1 MKALLA
7 IALLG
12 TLALAG
18 CSGSSGEA
26 TVPAQDAEGNYVIH
40 MTASNKFSP
49 MVAKVPVGATV
60 KWVNDGGVHDVTAD
74 DGSWGSDDDLGRKT
88 QPGDSYTHTFT
99 VAGEVDYHCEL
110 HRSAGMK
117 ATIVVE

>member
-18 CSGSSGEA
+18 CSGSGGDA
-26 TVPAQDAEGNYVIH
+26 TVPAQDGDGNYVIH
-40 MTASNKFSP
+40 MTASNKFTP

-60 KWVNDGGVHDVTAD
+60 KWVGDGGIHDVTAHD
-74 DGSWGSDDDLGRKT
+74 DSWSSDDEGSKL
-88 QPGDSYTHTFT
+88 QAGDSYTHTFT
-99 VAGEVDYHCEL
+99 AAGEVDYHCQL
-110 HRSAGMK
+110 HASAGMK
-117 ATIVVE
+117 GTIVVE